1 MPHVFCMRLIK
12 LYALYKGHEVAM
24 ESILIRKCKGVVYY
38 NANIAITRSSA
49 KIFDELSE
57 VVASEINK

>member
-1 MPHVFCMRLIK
+1 
-12 LYALYKGHEVAM
+12 M
-24 ESILIRKCKGVVYY
+24 ESMHIRKCKGVVYY
-38 NANIAITRSSA
+38 NANIAITRSSS

>member
-1 MPHVFCMRLIK
+1 MYAFDK